1 MIENMTVRLTSESG
15 ALWSSSAL
23 GCSRAISK
31 GISMQHVYHSHSCA
45 TLIEIHIDILLK
57 LFMEASCCCSKQEA
71 VICWYVGILVYPFL
85 QRFCLIFVSP
95 TPLSL
100 VHFCCLCMISV
111 LHSPL
116 YLPPASPQ
124 PSISRSLYRNR
135 SFLRIPLAARPR
147 FSSLRSLRFVLPH
160 SAKVK
165 GMPSPPYPS
174 PPQVHVVHMLQCSST
189 EEQSSPVHFT
199 CTIWNAEENLWCF
212 SPQEHGLIFMIAS
225 YLHATELVP
234 SENKS
239 KDRPD

>member
-1 MIENMTVRLTSESG
+1 
-15 ALWSSSAL
+15 
-23 GCSRAISK
+23 
-31 GISMQHVYHSHSCA
+31 MQRVYHSHSCA

-116 YLPPASPQ
+116 YPPPASPQ

-165 GMPSPPYPS
+165 GMPSPPPTL
-174 PPQVHVVHMLQCSST
+174 PPPKFTSST
-189 EEQSSPVHFT
+189 
-199 CTIWNAEENLWCF
+199 CF
-212 SPQEHGLIFMIAS
+212 SAVPQRSRVVLCI
-225 YLHATELVP
+225 LHALYGMQRRICDVFLH
-234 SENKS
+234 KS
-239 KDRPD
+239 TV

>member
-1 MIENMTVRLTSESG
+1 MTVRLTSESG

-31 GISMQHVYHSHSCA
+31 GISMQRVYHSHSCA

-165 GMPSPPYPS
+165 GMPSPPTLPPPS
-174 PPQVHVVHMLQCSST
+174 SRRPHASVQFHRG
-189 EEQSSPVHFT
+189 
-199 CTIWNAEENLWCF
+199 AE
-212 SPQEHGLIFMIAS
+212 
-225 YLHATELVP
+225 
-234 SENKS
+234 
-239 KDRPD
+239 